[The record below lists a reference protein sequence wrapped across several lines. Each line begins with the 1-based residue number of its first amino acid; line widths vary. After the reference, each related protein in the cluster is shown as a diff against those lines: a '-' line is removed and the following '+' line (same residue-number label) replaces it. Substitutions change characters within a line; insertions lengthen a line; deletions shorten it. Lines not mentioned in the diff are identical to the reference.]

1 MSVYRPR
8 WLPKVQTM
16 SSSKVQMLLA
26 GRRVA
31 DYAAVLGA
39 NVQHV
44 EIGAAYDHMGALLT
58 DTVLQAGLNYKTV
71 VLPRVQSVLARYP
84 YHYRTSDVMEI
95 VRGGGSSGFLTW
107 NHGEKIARFEGLISF
122 LHSRSIETV
131 SDLKKHLGDDRFVD
145 SVLVL
150 KGIGNKT
157 VDYMGCLAGCD
168 TVAVDRHI
176 RTFAKRAGVPEVDY
190 HFLKSVF
197 CCAADLLGVSRR
209 AFDAWVWDRESTA
222 SASGS
227 TEPSGLA

>member
-1 MSVYRPR
+1 
-8 WLPKVQTM
+8 
-16 SSSKVQMLLA
+16 MLLA

-31 DYAAVLGA
+31 DYATGLGA
-39 NVQHV
+39 DIHHM

-95 VRGGGSSGFLTW
+95 VRTGDSSVFLTW
-107 NHGEKIARFEGLISF
+107 NHGEKISRFESLASF
-122 LHSRSIETV
+122 LHTRSVETV
-131 SDLKKHLGDDRFVD
+131 SDLRNHLDDDHFVA
-145 SVLVL
+145 SVLSL

-157 VDYMGCLAGCD
+157 VDYMGCLAGLD

-176 RTFAKRAGVPEVDY
+176 RTFARRADVPEEDY
-190 HFLKSVF
+190 HFLRDVF

-209 AFDAWVWDRESTA
+209 AFDAWVWGRESNIAAT
-222 SASGS
+222 GRN
-227 TEPSGLA
+227 EPSGPT